1 LVAERIEP
9 AAAAFSKKLNDEGFF
24 FNQLV
29 NILPD
34 RGVIYVAVPKVASTR
49 IRSTLGKIAGRYSR
63 QINPR
68 RWGRRRPPQVPRSM
82 SVRTFYRLATDPD
95 TLRFSFVRNPYA
107 RLVSSWAHIFKDRP
121 LVAGSAE
128 IVDGYLAQR
137 ENIDKTLPAGADK
150 TLSFEQFTIF
160 AAANANSRFDQHVHN
175 QDDIVSMPGID
186 LTFIGRIES
195 FNADFIRVL
204 DHLGASDEIR
214 RETFVPLNPS
224 EHEYWTD
231 YYTADL
237 ADRIYRAY
245 ERDFDR
251 FGYPRALPG

>member
-1 LVAERIEP
+1 VAEWIEP
-9 AAAAFSKKLNDEGFF
+9 AAAEFSKKLNDEGYFSD
-24 FNQLV
+24 QLINV
-29 NILPD
+29 LPD

-49 IRSTLGKIAGRYSR
+49 IRSTLGKIGGRYSR

-68 RWGRRRPPQVPRSM
+68 RWGRRRPPQIPHSM
-82 SVRTFYRLATDPD
+82 SVRTLYQLAIDPD
-95 TLRFSFVRNPYA
+95 TLRFSFVRNLYA
-107 RLVSSWAHIFKDRP
+107 RLVSSWDHIFKDRP

-137 ENIDKTLPAGADK
+137 ENIDMTLPAGADK

-160 AAANANSRFDQHVHN
+160 AAANANSRFDPHIHN

-186 LTFIGRIES
+186 LSFIGRIES
-195 FNADFIRVL
+195 FNADFARVL
-204 DHLGASDEIR
+204 DHLGASDEMR
-214 RETFVPLNPS
+214 RETLVPLNPS
-224 EHEYWTD
+224 EHQAWTE
-231 YYTADL
+231 YYTAELTDC
-237 ADRIYRAY
+237 IYRAY